1 MKKIILNREQLTLM
15 ANAILK
21 NLFPTAKKGDAYF
34 QVITDEV
41 SHLYMI
47 ESYYLDLKKSSD
59 SAFLQG
65 KFSQSNAEAN
75 WNSLRDAINS
85 AEFISSV
92 NTSKM
97 DEYLIG
103 FPIF

>member
-21 NLFPTAKKGDAYF
+21 NLFPTAKKGDAYY
-34 QVITDEV
+34 QAISDEV

-47 ESYYLDLKKSSD
+47 ESYYLDIKKSSD
-59 SAFLQG
+59 TAFLQG
-65 KFSQSNAEAN
+65 KFSQSNAEAS

-85 AEFISSV
+85 ADSV
-92 NTSKM
+92 DKIDTSKM
-97 DEYLIG
+97 KEYLIG
-103 FPIF
+103 FPTF